1 MTALRTLFSL
11 GEHIY
16 DLEVVHN
23 VHFLDITSLFDKQNA
38 HWVKKNT
45 VIDSIQRRVSAF
57 LCHPQGKHKP
67 SYVASEDGTIIP
79 KHVGVEFLRLSIFTH
94 CAFCL
99 SNKDVTFM
107 IFSVQI

>member
-38 HWVKKNT
+38 HWVKKKYSNQQST
-45 VIDSIQRRVSAF
+45 ATCFGIF
-57 LCHPQGKHKP
+57 MP
-67 SYVASEDGTIIP
+67 SSGET
-79 KHVGVEFLRLSIFTH
+79 
-94 CAFCL
+94 
-99 SNKDVTFM
+99 
-107 IFSVQI
+107 